1 MLKRA
6 YLWLPLLAY
15 IGFAQADN
23 AAITRQLEKIMPTAT
38 IEGIQPLTTTGL
50 FEAIINGEIVY
61 FSADGKYV
69 FQGDV
74 IDLTSRENITENK
87 RISLRKSTLASLDEK
102 ELIVYSPKKVKH
114 TLTIFTDID
123 CGYCRKL
130 HNEMAEYNDLGIE
143 IRYMAFPRAGLN
155 SESFDKAEAVW
166 CSDDPKQAMTDAKNG
181 FDIND
186 SKSCKSPIEAQY
198 KLGRRLGVSGTP
210 AIFLESG
217 EMLPG
222 YIPPKK
228 LIAILDE
235 EA

>member
-1 MLKRA
+1 MLKRS

-15 IGFAQADN
+15 VGFAQADS
-23 AAITRQLEKIMPTAT
+23 AAITSQLEKIMPTAT
-38 IEGIQPLTTTGL
+38 VEGIQPLATTGL

-130 HNEMAEYNDLGIE
+130 HNEMSAYNDLGIE

-166 CSDDPKQAMTDAKNG
+166 CADDPKQAMTDAKNG

-186 SKSCKSPIEAQY
+186 SKSCKSPIESQY
-198 KLGRRLGVSGTP
+198 KMGRRLGVTGTP

-222 YIPPKK
+222 YVPPKK

-235 EA
+235 KA